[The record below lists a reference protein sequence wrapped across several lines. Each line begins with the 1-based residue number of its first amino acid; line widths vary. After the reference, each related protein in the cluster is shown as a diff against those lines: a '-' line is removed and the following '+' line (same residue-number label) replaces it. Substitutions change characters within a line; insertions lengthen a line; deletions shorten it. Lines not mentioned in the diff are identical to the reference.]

1 MVVRCKA
8 NEVLYCDDPNPF
20 SDSQARNYADTK
32 ISNEFYPTSLFWS
45 LFNDQHEVL
54 LGTRGSGKTF
64 LLKMMRRSM
73 LKRIDGDK
81 AKSLVNSNEYF
92 ALYVPMHV
100 EIVSEYKKLD
110 DDPER
115 QVKVFQFF
123 FNCILAEAIVQEMQ
137 EILKEQTDVIQS
149 AIVGHQLACKL
160 DFSWFSNDKSYGEVV
175 TLEDLDQKLKDMYL
189 SFDLENGDLQAI
201 PAVFTRQICAS
212 LISAKGIITNVLR
225 WEEEPTWI
233 ICVDEAEFLNENMQK
248 CINSVFRA
256 DSNRI
261 ALKVATLPFYH
272 KTHNTLVPGMRVSAS
287 NDFSYR
293 FIDMEYDSEEYKC
306 LTNQLCAHR
315 LRTRL
320 ISRQIEIDTL
330 EDFLGKVGNDDYIDY
345 YRAEVGEEKSTKEKI
360 EEGILSSFSESRR
373 RGAASYSNKRKT
385 VYDKYAPIFYV
396 REMYKIARS
405 GHSKPGWYAGAS
417 VIRKVSQG
425 NPRMFIQIM
434 NALFEKAR
442 RTRLTPKAQH
452 EEIYKFAVDF
462 CNSTKGLSA
471 DAYDGLNAICT
482 FLQKKV
488 HSSERMVTT
497 GCAVSIVASNAAEY
511 ENARRW
517 IEEAIAHSRLTV
529 DCDTLVNGL
538 QDKAKIVLSNAYAVR
553 YWIPMRTD
561 TVTKISLRTLSTQ
574 VNDDDGARGIGQH
587 QISLFEGDI

>member
-1 MVVRCKA
+1 MIVKRKA
-8 NEVLYCDDPNPF
+8 DEILNCDDPNPF
-20 SDSQARNYADTK
+20 SDSQARNYADVK
-32 ISNEFYPTSLFWS
+32 ISNEFYPTSVFWS

-73 LKRIDGDK
+73 LKRIGAEK
-81 AKSLVNSNEYF
+81 AKNLVDKNDYF

-110 DDPER
+110 DNPER

-123 FNCILAEAIVQEMQ
+123 FNCILAEAIVQEIQ
-137 EILKEQTDVIQS
+137 EVLKEQMDEVQS
-149 AIVGHQLACKL
+149 AITGHQLACRL
-160 DFSWFSNDKSYGEVV
+160 DSSWFAHEKSYGAVS
-175 TLEDLDQKLKDMYL
+175 TLEDLDQKLKEMYL
-189 SFDLENGDLQAI
+189 SFDLENGDFRTI
-201 PAVFTRQICAS
+201 PVVFTRQICSS
-212 LISAKGIITNVLR
+212 LISAKGIITNVLK
-225 WEEEPTWI
+225 WKEEPTWI

-272 KTHNTLVPGMRVSAS
+272 KTLDTLVSGIRVSAS
-287 NDFSYR
+287 NDFSYK
-293 FIDMEYDSEEYKC
+293 FIDMDYDSEEYRC

-315 LRTRL
+315 LQTRL

-345 YRAEVGEEKSTKEKI
+345 YRAEVGDENATKEKI

-373 RGAASYSNKRKT
+373 RGAASYSNRRKT

-417 VIRKVSQG
+417 VVRKVSQG

-452 EEIYKFAVDF
+452 EELYKFAVDF

-471 DAYDGLNAICT
+471 DAYDGLKAICT
-482 FLQKKV
+482 CLQKKV
-488 HSSERMVTT
+488 HSLERMLTT
-497 GCAVSIVASNAAEY
+497 GCAVTIVAGNAVEY
-511 ENARRW
+511 DNARRW

-529 DCDTLVNGL
+529 DGDALVNGL
-538 QDKAKIVLSNAYAVR
+538 QEKTKIVLSNAYAVC

-561 TVTKISLRTLSTQ
+561 TVTKISLQKLSAQ
-574 VNDDDGARGIGQH
+574 VNDDEGERSIHQH
-587 QISLFEGDI
+587 QLSLFEGDI